1 MVLKEGYPV
10 NIFIHNNTKNKFN
23 FILAILHIEKHSH
36 RIQQQFFIPLL
47 ILSTTN
53 YLYNPEG
60 VKVGADEGIATP
72 RK

>member
-10 NIFIHNNTKNKFN
+10 DIFTPTQRINLTLSFP
-23 FILAILHIEKHSH
+23 ILHIEKQST

-53 YLYNPEG
+53 YLYNPDG

-72 RK
+72 KK